1 MKYYF
6 YYYKRHSNLKIKV
19 KLINGSTE
27 ISTGIKLKESE
38 WNIKTKKIKCIHKV
52 KLQNYYEKK
61 LTELRFNLFEKN
73 ILNPTIQEF
82 KDEFKKVTGRQK
94 SNIRDATKFRYFTD
108 WINHYK
114 LKRKKLVKYETWR
127 RVRMLLLHLR
137 NFDSNL
143 LSKDINFKTWIDFQ
157 HYLLTLERCYTDN
170 YIRKICQEFKIY
182 VESGIREGMPFEQFE
197 YKFITKKHN
206 KPAIWLE
213 EKEVMNLAKVRTKSP
228 EEKNCL
234 YLFLF
239 QCFTGFGYSEAIN
252 IRDENIHKDENGNI
266 FIKIIRQK
274 TGNHLT
280 IPIPKL
286 GYIFLKRKKEYSDI
300 SRQAVNRVIKRLCKR
315 AKIDRSIEVIKYNN
329 NSAIIDYKPL
339 CDIVTTHIARKTF
352 GRQFMKRHNNISAL
366 SHLYGHKNE
375 ETTRIYIGWENKE
388 LAKLVNNVWEI
399 T

>member
-38 WNIKTKKIKCIHKV
+38 WNKKTKKIKCNHKD

-61 LTELRFNLFEKN
+61 LIELRFNLYEKN
-73 ILNPTIQEF
+73 IINPTIQEF
-82 KDEFKKVTGRQK
+82 KDEFKIVTGRQK
-94 SNIRDATKFRYFTD
+94 SNIRDATKFKYFID

-114 LKRKKLVKYETWR
+114 LKRKKLVKHETWR
-127 RVRMLLLHLR
+127 RVKMLLKHLK

-143 LSKDINFKTWIDFQ
+143 LSKNINFKTWIDFQ
-157 HYLLTLERCYTDN
+157 HYLLTLERCYSDN

-182 VESGIREGMPFEQFE
+182 VECGIREGMPFEQFE
-197 YKFITKKHN
+197 FKFIPKKHN
-206 KPAIWLE
+206 KAAIWLE
-213 EKEVMNLAKVRTKSP
+213 NEEVMNLAKVKTKSP
-228 EEKNCL
+228 EERNCL

-252 IRDENIHKDENGNI
+252 IRDENIHIDEDGNI
-266 FIKIIRQK
+266 FIKKIRQK
-274 TGNHLT
+274 TGKYLT

-286 GYIFLKRKKEYSDI
+286 GYTFLKRKKEYSDI
-300 SRQAVNRVIKRLCKR
+300 SPQAVNRVIKRLCKR
-315 AKIDRSIEVIKYNN
+315 AGIDKSIEDIKYNN
-329 NSAIIDYKPL
+329 NTPIIDYKPFYE
-339 CDIVTTHIARKTF
+339 IVTTHVARKTF
-352 GRQFMKRHNNISAL
+352 GREFMKKNNNISAL
-366 SHLYGHKNE
+366 SNIYGHKNE

-388 LAKLVNNVWEI
+388 LAKLVNNLWEI
-399 T
+399 N